1 MNECKITREK
11 WTRRLVNKREVK
23 SYQVVYDKL
32 IVLGKGEDTIPFD
45 FHWSPF
51 TTSSVATSL
60 PMSVP
65 DNVLFTLVQP
75 SNENV
80 AEQGDQM
87 ETSDSNADTME
98 TSVSDIDNMVTY
110 DIDLMETDDEMDNE
124 YSSEDDS
131 DRDFV
136 NNEEMSDEIS
146 FYRRFNSNF

>member
-23 SYQVVYDKL
+23 LYQVVYDKR
-32 IVLGKGEDTIPFD
+32 IVLGKGEDTIAFG
-45 FHWSPF
+45 FHWSPS

-75 SNENV
+75 SIENV

-87 ETSDSNADTME
+87 ETSDSNTDIMGTN
-98 TSVSDIDNMVTY
+98 VSDIDNMVTY
-110 DIDLMETDDEMDNE
+110 DIDLMETDEEMDNK
-124 YSSEDDS
+124 YSSENDS